1 VRFDYDWR
9 MIMRFF
15 GTFALSVNR
24 SLVALGVTVAALLA
38 APNAAHAET
47 LDALGVLPPGQSGYV
62 STTGVA
68 SGTGSPHL
76 TDQVELFENF
86 EYRDINFD
94 QPGTT
99 ESPRPGV
106 TIIRD
111 EFGVPSIT
119 GETEDDSWF
128 GVGYA
133 VAQDRLFQLEL
144 FRRATSGRLSEIV
157 GPGFLDDDLIARRD
171 YYTDAEVQEMLDRTP
186 QRLVD
191 RTQSYADGINAYINF
206 VQGPGFAELPGE
218 FVALQALPIDQ
229 WTVLDSARVG
239 IFLARTVPSGDG
251 GELRNA
257 LALADAGPKAFS
269 QILPVRTPG
278 QLATVPR
285 SEGKF
290 PAQPGRSAA
299 DRRKGFKKSRRF
311 LAKQDLGSIVDT
323 TEEIPRAAPQA
334 GTPADEPGAGL
345 RSILPS
351 PGGSFMWAIQD
362 PARDRAY
369 LYNGPQ
375 LGFSVPELFVEFELH
390 SPSMPNIH
398 GVSAAGVPL
407 VGIGHN
413 GKVAWGF
420 TSGLSDEDDLY
431 IEKVT
436 GPETYRFKGQDK
448 TMDCRDEVFT
458 YKTPPTG
465 LPGTLTGLIKSGGSS
480 SAPPPAGTTTER
492 ICRTVHGPVQANGD
506 GIALARR
513 YAIWNRELETIV
525 GIDKLNKAKDI
536 GDVDKAMDAVTWNEN
551 VMATDSKGHIG
562 YWHPGLHQLKPTK
575 WDERLPMPGTG
586 KAEWRGLLPKDKRPQ
601 VIDPPQGWL
610 AQWNNV
616 PSKGWTNGDSEA
628 LERATGPLHRV
639 GILLKLV
646 SKVAKNPSFKRSTD
660 IALTSGTTAQ
670 QFPLRDKRKFKRAR
684 TLAGADGRA
693 VLDALAAWNGSY
705 DKEDADGTVDPGVAI
720 WEELKDQNEKIFLR
734 KLDAK
739 GIGIAGQTSNSH
751 MFDITNGEAAAL
763 RKLKAR
769 SYAKA
774 ASRTHS
780 KLADRFGSGDVGTWR
795 EERRLYPVG
804 AQGAGDTPELE
815 FFDRGTWNQS
825 IAMGR

>member
-1 VRFDYDWR
+1 MKRS
-9 MIMRFF
+9 IAA
-15 GTFALSVNR
+15 TITTAL
-24 SLVALGVTVAALLA
+24 ALAIVPAAA
-38 APNAAHAET
+38 EAET

-62 STTGVA
+62 SITGVA
-68 SGTGSPHL
+68 DGTGSPHL
-76 TDQVELFENF
+76 TDQTELFENF
-86 EYRDINFD
+86 GYRDINFD

-106 TIIRD
+106 TVTRD

-133 VAQDRLFQLEL
+133 VAEDRLFQLEL

-171 YYTDAEVQEMLDRTP
+171 YYTDAEVQEMVDRTP

-191 RTQSYADGINAYINF
+191 RTQSYADGINAYIDF
-206 VQGPGFAELPGE
+206 VQGPGFAEMPGE
-218 FVALQALPIDQ
+218 FAALQALPIDQ
-229 WTVLDSARVG
+229 WTVIDSMRVG

-257 LALADAGPKAFS
+257 QALADAGSKAFN
-269 QILPVRTPG
+269 QILPVKTPG

-299 DRRKGFKKSRRF
+299 DRRKGFRKSRRF
-311 LAKQDLGSIVDT
+311 LAKQDLSSIVDT
-323 TEEIPRAAPQA
+323 TQEIPRAAPHAQSA
-334 GTPADEPGAGL
+334 ADEPGAGL

-436 GPETYRFKGQDK
+436 GTETYRFKGQDRE
-448 TMDCRDEVFT
+448 MSCRDEVFT

-465 LPGTLTGLIKSGGSS
+465 LPGTLTGLIESGGSS
-480 SAPPPAGTTTER
+480 SAPPAGTTTER

-506 GIALARR
+506 GIALSRR
-513 YAIWNRELETIV
+513 YTTWNRELETIV
-525 GIDKLNKAKDI
+525 GLDKLNRAQDI

-551 VMATDSKGHIG
+551 VMATDSKGNIG
-562 YWHPGLHQLKPTK
+562 YWHPGLHQLKPTT

-586 KAEWRGLLPKDKRPQ
+586 KAEWRGLLGKDRRPQ
-601 VIDPPQGWL
+601 VINPPQGWL

-616 PSKGWTNGDSEA
+616 PSAGWTNGDSSA

-646 SKVAKNPSFKRSTD
+646 SRVAKNPSFERSTD
-660 IALTSGTTAQ
+660 IALRSGTVAQ
-670 QFPLRDKRKFKRAR
+670 QFPLRDRGKFKRAQGR
-684 TLAGADGRA
+684 ANANGRA
-693 VLDALAAWNGSY
+693 VLGALRAWNGNY
-705 DKEDADGTVDPGVAI
+705 DAEDSMGTVDPGVAI
-720 WEELKDQNEKIFLR
+720 WEVLKDQLEKIHLK
-734 KLDAK
+734 KLGAR
-739 GIGIAGQTSNSH
+739 GTGIAGETSNSH

-763 RKLKAR
+763 REQSPRNYAR
-769 SYAKA
+769 A
-774 ASRTHS
+774 AARTHK
-780 KLADRFGSGDVGTWR
+780 KLSRRFDSDDPSAWR
-795 EERRLYPVG
+795 EERRLFPVS
-804 AQGAGDTPELE
+804 AQGAGATPELE

-825 IAMGR
+825 IATGR